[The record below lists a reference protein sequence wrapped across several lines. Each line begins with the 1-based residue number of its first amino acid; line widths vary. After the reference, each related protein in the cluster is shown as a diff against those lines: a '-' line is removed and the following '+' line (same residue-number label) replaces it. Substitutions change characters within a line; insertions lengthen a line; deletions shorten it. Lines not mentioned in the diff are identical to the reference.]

1 MRRNQSMNKTRICG
15 HLLLWIGF
23 LVGAFVAV
31 RSIEV
36 PQAPWSSISWPAYGA
51 AMFVA
56 IIGVI
61 VLRITKRPAGV
72 NADEAAGAIDE
83 LAAILI
89 RLHSTVEGWST
100 NFDKIHV
107 YDFHGMIDQELAD
120 DLGRFAEL
128 REALVAEFGLDH
140 YARIMTSFAL
150 AERTINRVWS
160 ASADGYV
167 DEVQISLT
175 RAGSHL
181 SAASQRLDEAVED
194 CSSSAT

>member
-1 MRRNQSMNKTRICG
+1 MNKTRICG

-23 LVGAFVAV
+23 LAGAFLAV
-31 RSIEV
+31 MSIEV
-36 PQAPWSSISWPAYGA
+36 PQTPWSTISWPAYGA
-51 AMFVA
+51 AIFTA
-56 IIGVI
+56 IVGVI

-72 NADEAAGAIDE
+72 DSDEAAGTIDE

-89 RLHSTVEGWST
+89 RLQTTLEGWST

-107 YDFHGMIDQELAD
+107 CDFHGKIDEELAD

-128 REALVAEFGLDH
+128 REALIAEFGLDH

-181 SAASQRLDEAVED
+181 SAARRRLDEAVEGR
-194 CSSSAT
+194 SSSAT

>member
-1 MRRNQSMNKTRICG
+1 MNKTRICG

-23 LVGAFVAV
+23 LVGAFLAV
-31 RSIEV
+31 RSTEV
-36 PQAPWSSISWPAYGA
+36 PRTPWLTISWPAYGA
-51 AMFVA
+51 AMFTA
-56 IIGVI
+56 ILGVI
-61 VLRITKRPAGV
+61 VLRITKRPV
-72 NADEAAGAIDE
+72 SVDADEAAGTIDE

-89 RLHSTVEGWST
+89 RLQSTVEGWST
-100 NFDKIHV
+100 NFDQIHV
-107 YDFHGMIDQELAD
+107 YDFHGMVDQELAD

-181 SAASQRLDEAVED
+181 SAARRRLDEAVEERA
-194 CSSSAT
+194 SR